1 MFRSL
6 LTPLLASIIL
16 ASTTDALSWN
26 IVPTDPTHVL
36 LGDNVSL
43 AWDYELDP
51 GEDTNGFF
59 QVIWARHEP
68 HGWVNLAVKS
78 SLSGI
83 SILRDEGHV
92 LVDADAEAT
101 FIIMNV
107 RESDHARYRCSI
119 ESKMSLS
126 PASVKLN
133 VLVPATVVW
142 ISENESFIEGASVTL
157 SCWVKGN
164 PVPYVTWY
172 SPNGTLLHNA
182 TNSNNNSYTITGLRL
197 DHVGAYRCFTK
208 NVHGTD
214 DKITYIYLPPSITTI
229 TPTLQTVNESDI
241 TSIYCNASGLPA
253 PSISWSKMSS
263 GVTIA
268 TGEHLVINN
277 INRSESG
284 DYLCTASNGV
294 LGSALANATI
304 NVQYSPFIEVISRI
318 PPITENQTL
327 ELYCNATGNP
337 APAIRWSKG
346 SDVTVLSS
354 GNSLTIRRVQGVD
367 QGVYVCTA
375 SNGIGLDASSTTTV
389 EVLVSPV
396 IDVIQP
402 RSQTVIEGQPASMYC
417 NATGNPLPNIIWTRG
432 NGSLVTSGMTLQ
444 ITAAHRRE
452 TGTFRCTADNGV
464 IRTAQ
469 AKVTLD
475 VQYPPMIHIGP
486 KDQTLNESN
495 PLSLYCNA
503 TGNPSPNITWVK
515 TGSQNVTVGHG
526 HTLSINKTM
535 TSDEGVYACV
545 AENGVGLPSN
555 ATAMVTIIV
564 FTAPV
569 FDVIQPNITTN
580 ETDTIVLHCNATGNP
595 PPRISWSI
603 SEQSGQRQLTG
614 EKVIIQN
621 ILRSNTGIYRC
632 TASNGV
638 GNDVISQA
646 HINVQYSPS
655 ISPLPSPY
663 ITLNRSQSL
672 NLTCHTSG
680 NPTPLVTWFKGSNN
694 TPISSTWH
702 GSLVIP
708 DAGEETSGPYFCKA
722 QNSLGSDTAH
732 IHVIVEHPPVRTVL
746 LTNATSNTLLHE
758 STVLFNCSADAVPP
772 PTIYRF
778 HHDGIAVAVS
788 SDGIFLIEHA
798 QLKDSGMY
806 TCVPENRLGE
816 GESVT
821 VNMTYQDGPE
831 MSVSKYTISSWIGK
845 PTSLT
850 CSALGVPAPQITWSR
865 PGQVSTSV
873 SGNQATSELSLTP
886 RSSRDF
892 GEYVC
897 AASNSAGSADAR
909 IALIELVPPSSP
921 SISRVEPSD
930 NEIKL
935 NWEAPASDG
944 GSPVVSYVASVQR
957 TGKST
962 WKSCS
967 TTDRS
972 CVISDVKI
980 ASEYWVRAHA
990 QNAVGAGQGT
1000 EVNVTVS
1007 DHEIRLI
1014 EEVWSSLLND
1024 QQSASYTKLAEKF
1037 VTQVWSEYSQD
1048 SFLRG
1053 VGVKGFRSGS
1063 VITSFRLTRNDSQI
1077 DMTSSLNA
1085 KLTDGYL
1092 GNLKAQVAMAT
1103 PSNTGAREG
1112 SDSAT
1117 VGSVV
1122 TVFFL
1127 LLIVLIVL
1135 GLLYRRSRNRNVT
1148 LVESKEE
1155 AEDQNES
1162 YKTQHENA
1170 TGQAWTTEKRLE
1182 NSPQNEDEGIEMDM
1196 YSDRDSRVSRLS
1208 PRTEHAPSSRP
1219 HTPLHKNRVHPAQ
1232 GPAHGEGACTTN
1244 SDQFIPTEYAAVL
1257 EKSGTKDRLYAEL
1270 AWLETKGRPKRRQR
1284 LPSISGSA
1292 VPQRKYSILEI
1303 LKDQQRPRAN
1313 RIGSEAR
1320 PRTSSVGNES
1330 TVEYTNESI

>member
-1 MFRSL
+1 MINSTYKHVSMTLRSDEL
-6 LTPLLASIIL
+6 FTSIGNKFVGHEEANLI
-16 ASTTDALSWN
+16 
-26 IVPTDPTHVL
+26 IFQHVSIS
-36 LGDNVSL
+36 VFS
-43 AWDYELDP
+43 
-51 GEDTNGFF
+51 
-59 QVIWARHEP
+59 EP
-68 HGWVNLAVKS
+68 PA
-78 SLSGI
+78 I
-83 SILRDEGHV
+83 Q
-92 LVDADAEAT
+92 
-101 FIIMNV
+101 
-107 RESDHARYRCSI
+107 
-119 ESKMSLS
+119 SK
-126 PASVKLN
+126 
-133 VLVPATVVW
+133 
-142 ISENESFIEGASVTL
+142 
-157 SCWVKGN
+157 
-164 PVPYVTWY
+164 
-172 SPNGTLLHNA
+172 SPNQVSNEGVPSDYNA
-182 TNSNNNSYTITGLRL
+182 KGYPL
-197 DHVGAYRCFTK
+197 
-208 NVHGTD
+208 
-214 DKITYIYLPPSITTI
+214 
-229 TPTLQTVNESDI
+229 
-241 TSIYCNASGLPA
+241 
-253 PSISWSKMSS
+253 PSISWSMKMYNISNS
-263 GVTIA
+263 IQTNMCELGIAGVTRRNARLYI
-268 TGEHLVINN
+268 
-277 INRSESG
+277 
-284 DYLCTASNGV
+284 CTA
-294 LGSALANATI
+294 
-304 NVQYSPFIEVISRI
+304 
-318 PPITENQTL
+318 
-327 ELYCNATGNP
+327 
-337 APAIRWSKG
+337 
-346 SDVTVLSS
+346 
-354 GNSLTIRRVQGVD
+354 
-367 QGVYVCTA
+367 
-375 SNGIGLDASSTTTV
+375 
-389 EVLVSPV
+389 
-396 IDVIQP
+396 
-402 RSQTVIEGQPASMYC
+402 
-417 NATGNPLPNIIWTRG
+417 
-432 NGSLVTSGMTLQ
+432 
-444 ITAAHRRE
+444 H
-452 TGTFRCTADNGV
+452 
-464 IRTAQ
+464 
-469 AKVTLD
+469 
-475 VQYPPMIHIGP
+475 
-486 KDQTLNESN
+486 
-495 PLSLYCNA
+495 
-503 TGNPSPNITWVK
+503 
-515 TGSQNVTVGHG
+515 
-526 HTLSINKTM
+526 
-535 TSDEGVYACV
+535 
-545 AENGVGLPSN
+545 
-555 ATAMVTIIV
+555 
-564 FTAPV
+564 
-569 FDVIQPNITTN
+569 
-580 ETDTIVLHCNATGNP
+580 
-595 PPRISWSI
+595 
-603 SEQSGQRQLTG
+603 
-614 EKVIIQN
+614 
-621 ILRSNTGIYRC
+621 
-632 TASNGV
+632 
-638 GNDVISQA
+638 
-646 HINVQYSPS
+646 
-655 ISPLPSPY
+655 
-663 ITLNRSQSL
+663 
-672 NLTCHTSG
+672 
-680 NPTPLVTWFKGSNN
+680 
-694 TPISSTWH
+694 
-702 GSLVIP
+702 
-708 DAGEETSGPYFCKA
+708 
-722 QNSLGSDTAH
+722 
-732 IHVIVEHPPVRTVL
+732 
-746 LTNATSNTLLHE
+746 
-758 STVLFNCSADAVPP
+758 
-772 PTIYRF
+772 
-778 HHDGIAVAVS
+778 
-788 SDGIFLIEHA
+788 
-798 QLKDSGMY
+798 
-806 TCVPENRLGE
+806 
-816 GESVT
+816 
-821 VNMTYQDGPE
+821 GPE

-1270 AWLETKGRPKRRQR
+1270 AWLETKGEPDSSNKPSDKTDHSRPKRRQRLPSISGSAVPQRNYKTQHENATGQAWTTEKRLENSPQNEDEGIEMDMYSDRDSRVSRLSPRTEHAPSSRPHTPLHKNRVHPAQGPAHGEGACTTNSDQFIPTEYAAVLEKSGTKDRLYAELAWLETKGEPDSPNKPSDKTDHSRPKRRQR